1 MKDVDYGKFKLIG
14 HFIDALTEMIYQLMI
29 QWKS

>member
-1 MKDVDYGKFKLIG
+1 MKNGDYGKFKLIG
-14 HFIDALTEMIYQLMI
+14 HFADTLTEMIYQLMI